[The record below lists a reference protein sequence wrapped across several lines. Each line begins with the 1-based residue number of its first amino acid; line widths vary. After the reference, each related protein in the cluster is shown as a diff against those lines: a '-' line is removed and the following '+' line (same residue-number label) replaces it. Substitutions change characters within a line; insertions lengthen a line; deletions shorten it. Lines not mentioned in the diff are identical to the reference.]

1 MFRVMHQSVT
11 TTGTAGAGDDTTED
25 VAETGVTGVT
35 TVSEDVSRDDI
46 ELTDTG
52 NSQIVLDDTKLEE
65 MTRISCK
72 IDNKVHMLQL
82 IKNTSRPE
90 QLLHAIQ
97 LH

>member
-65 MTRISCK
+65 MTRISSSCK
-72 IDNKVHMLQL
+72 TDNKVGELRL
-82 IKNTSRPE
+82 YPE
-90 QLLHAIQ
+90 
-97 LH
+97 